1 MALNLSGLSGT
12 RTNTQ
17 GNHQFVEH
25 LETFAKQ
32 CNVHILFVAHPRKSQ
47 GFLRLDDVSGS
58 NDIVNRVDNAIIMHR
73 VNEDFKRLTAETLKW
88 KLDNPLYE
96 SDNVVEIAKGP
107 RDGGVQDEF
116 IPLYFERESKRNEK

>member
-1 MALNLSGLSGT
+1 MSGQDRYAKQS
-12 RTNTQ
+12 
-17 GNHQFVEH
+17 QFVEH

-32 CNVHILFVAHPRKSQ
+32 CNIHIIFVAHPRKSQ

-73 VNEDFKRLTAETLKW
+73 VNTDFKRLSQEMFKW
-88 KLDNPLYE
+88 SADNELYKC
-96 SDNVVEIAKGP
+96 DNVIEIAKD

-116 IPLYFERESKRNEK
+116 IPLHFEKESKRLKK